1 MIKAN
6 FHQHSLFSDGKN
18 HPEDYVLQAIRLGFT
33 AIGFTEHSP
42 LPFST
47 YYALPQRRENE
58 YVNEIDRLKSKY
70 AAEIKIYRAL
80 EQDFIPGITENF
92 STVSNRMNL
101 DYSIG
106 SVHLVAP
113 SHGDELWFIDGPE
126 RRLYDEGLHTLFN
139 GNIREAVSR
148 FFFQTNEMIEKE
160 AFDVLGHMDKIKM
173 HNANRFFTVEES
185 WYQDL
190 VMQTLELVKAHQLIV
205 EINTRGI
212 YKKRSDSYFP
222 DHLTLRQIKEMNIP
236 VLISSDAHMPEEL
249 NLGFAEVQQHLIDFG
264 FTATMTFDKGKWKEQ
279 PLIG

>member
-42 LPFST
+42 LPFNT

-113 SHGDELWFIDGPE
+113 THGDELWFIDGPE

-160 AFDVLGHMDKIKM
+160 NFDVLGHMDKIKM

-264 FTATMTFDKGKWKEQ
+264 FTSTMTFDEGKWKEQ

>member
-18 HPEDYVLQAIRLGFT
+18 HPEEYVIQAIRLGFT

-42 LPFST
+42 LPFNT
-47 YYALPQRRENE
+47 YYALPQHRENE

-113 SHGDELWFIDGPE
+113 THGDELWFIDGPE

-139 GNIREAVSR
+139 GNIREAVSQ
-148 FFFQTNEMIEKE
+148 FFFQTNEMIENE
-160 AFDVLGHMDKIKM
+160 VFDVLGHMDKIKM

-264 FTATMTFDKGKWKEQ
+264 FTSTMTFDEGKWKEQ